1 MPRAPTSR
9 KRAATSTPCPNRPP
23 PPSLSSTVRK
33 SVNLKIRPPKYTED
47 NTRAQRASI
56 AATTELIEIYSG
68 DEDNDFIDEEDEL
81 EEDDI
86 GIEDIDPLRT
96 LN

>member
-23 PPSLSSTVRK
+23 PPSLSSTVWK
-33 SVNLKIRPPKYTED
+33 SVNLKIRPPKYIED
-47 NTRAQRASI
+47 DARAQRAST
-56 AATTELIEIYSG
+56 AATTEPIEIYSG
-68 DEDNDFIDEEDEL
+68 DEDNDFMDEEDEL
-81 EEDDI
+81 EEDNI
-86 GIEDIDPLRT
+86 SMEDIDPLRT